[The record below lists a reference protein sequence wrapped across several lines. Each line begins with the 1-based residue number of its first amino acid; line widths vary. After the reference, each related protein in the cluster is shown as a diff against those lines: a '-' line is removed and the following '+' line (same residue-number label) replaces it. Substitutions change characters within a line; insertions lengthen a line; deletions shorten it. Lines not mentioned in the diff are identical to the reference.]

1 MISGLSVLGLI
12 PARGG
17 SKGLPRKNILPVAG
31 RPLIAWTVDAAR
43 ASRYIDRIVVSS
55 DNDEIIGIARELG
68 CDAPFRRPAELALDE
83 TPGIAPVLHALTQ
96 LPGYDLVALLQPTS
110 PMRMGEDIDGCLE
123 HLIATGAPACITMRE
138 AIDHP
143 YWAFRCDSRGRMRPF
158 MTPADKVPTR
168 RQDLPHA
175 FVANGAVY
183 VARVDWLMSS
193 LSFETEATVGFEM
206 SIERSLDV
214 DTESDLKAAAIALA
228 LRSDCA

>member
-17 SKGLPRKNILPVAG
+17 SKGVPRKNILPVGG

-55 DNDEIIGIARELG
+55 DNDEIIQVARELG
-68 CDAPFRRPAELALDE
+68 CDVPFKRPSDLALDE
-83 TPGIAPVLHALTQ
+83 TPSIDPVLHALTQ

-110 PMRMGEDIDGCLE
+110 PMRTGDDIDGCLE
-123 HLIATGAPACITMRE
+123 RLIATGAPACITMRE

-143 YWAFRCDSRGRMRPF
+143 FWTFRCDPRGRMQPF
-158 MTPADKVPTR
+158 MTIAGGTPTR

-183 VARVDWLMSS
+183 VAQVNWLMDSRD
-193 LSFETEATVGFEM
+193 FETKATVGFEM
-206 SIERSLDV
+206 PRERSLDI
-214 DTESDLKAAAIALA
+214 DTQSDLKAAEIALMRRRVGA
-228 LRSDCA
+228 